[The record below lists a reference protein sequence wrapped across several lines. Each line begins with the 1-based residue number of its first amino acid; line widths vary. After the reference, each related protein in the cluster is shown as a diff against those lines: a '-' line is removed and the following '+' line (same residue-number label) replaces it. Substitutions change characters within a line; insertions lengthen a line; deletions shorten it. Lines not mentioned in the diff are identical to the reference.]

1 VADLGE
7 EPGRPAPSPLFWVKK
22 KKSQKEEKPVGQAK
36 QNRYAYFVLHARALC
51 ACVRVQFLVCRGSII
66 PPTEEGLSLKC
77 LDYQRIFDTF
87 KSLLS
92 LISNLMPL
100 KHMVLLRICPFQLVE
115 VLGSPDYE
123 FP

>member
-1 VADLGE
+1 MYYT
-7 EPGRPAPSPLFWVKK
+7 
-22 KKSQKEEKPVGQAK
+22 
-36 QNRYAYFVLHARALC
+36 YALKNNGFHILQHAFVSFVLHARALC
-51 ACVRVQFLVCRGSII
+51 ACVRVQFFVWHGSII

-77 LDYQRIFDTF
+77 LDDQRIFDTF